1 MTAANLLLVASVM
14 TAVSQP
20 RPISSTDVAI
30 GMMAVETQG
39 ASEREDPLLAVSVAY
54 RTPITWTTGMTTY
67 ALALPTLA
75 VGGSPLSFAR
85 FAIPVG
91 VLVVSTEPRSGR
103 GAGVEAGIGGG
114 IVLSGGAAE
123 GVNLRPFL
131 AAEIGAAVFTN
142 GGIRLRYLGVPRSS
156 ERGTTIPAYHG
167 LYLVFGAT
175 AW

>member
-1 MTAANLLLVASVM
+1 
-14 TAVSQP
+14 
-20 RPISSTDVAI
+20 
-30 GMMAVETQG
+30 MATEAQG
-39 ASEREDPLLAVSVAY
+39 VGEQADRLLAISVAY
-54 RTPITWTTGMTTY
+54 RTPIAWKPGMTTY

-85 FAIPVG
+85 FAVPVG
-91 VLVVSTEPRSGR
+91 VLVVSTEPRSSG

-114 IVLSGGAAE
+114 IALSGGAAE

-131 AAEIGAAVFTN
+131 AAEIGAAVFAN